1 MVSDTSS
8 IQNLP
13 QSTQLAAT
21 EFYQWQGHRCA
32 YEVRS
37 APSTSTAENTNQLPL
52 LLLHPIG
59 VGLSRRF
66 WDRFCDVWVQ
76 SAQHNSIYNPDLL
89 GCGESSMPHR
99 PYRPEDWADQL
110 LHFMQTVIQQ
120 PVILVVQGALLPVA
134 IALNQKASSTQIRG
148 LVLSG
153 PPAWKV
159 MTQPTPEWKQQLNWQ
174 LFDSPIGQGFFQYA
188 RSRRFLKSFSIRQLF
203 ASAEDVDQN
212 WLNML
217 IAGAENSAS
226 RHAVFSFLAG
236 FWRRDWQD
244 TIAHLSPPTLVV
256 IGNIASSISRSGKS
270 ETPNER
276 LQDYLKS
283 LPNGQGIQIPGRNVL
298 PYESTQAFVE
308 AIVPFIQQQI

>member
-1 MVSDTSS
+1 MVADTSS
-8 IQNLP
+8 TQNSIQH
-13 QSTQLAAT
+13 STQTPAT

-37 APSTSTAENTNQLPL
+37 ASATAGHPNRLPL
-52 LLLHPIG
+52 LLLHPVG

-66 WDRFCDVWVQ
+66 WDRFCEVWFQ
-76 SAQHNSIYNPDLL
+76 SAQPNPIYNPDLL

-134 IALNQKASSTQIRG
+134 IALIQKAAPTQIRG

-159 MTQPTPEWKQQLNWQ
+159 MTEPTPEWKHQLNWR
-174 LFDSPIGQGFFQYA
+174 LFDSPIGLGFFQYA

-203 ASAEDVDQN
+203 ASVEDVDQN
-212 WLNML
+212 WLDML

-226 RHAVFSFLAG
+226 RHAVFSFLSG

-244 TIAHLSPPTLVV
+244 AIAHLNPPTLVV
-256 IGNIASSISRSGKS
+256 IGNIASSISKSGKS
-270 ETPNER
+270 ETPDER
-276 LQDYLKS
+276 LKDYLKY
-283 LPNGQGIQIPGRNVL
+283 LPHGQGMQIPGRNVL
-298 PYESTQAFVE
+298 PYESTQGFVE
-308 AIVPFIQQQI
+308 AIVPFIQQQIQ